1 MTSDADVAGTYEAL
15 LAHAL
20 SLPEAWLDHPWGET
34 CVKVKKKVFV
44 FLRHAEEPDQLH
56 LTAKLPASGHGLL
69 KKPWAE
75 PTGYGLG
82 KHGWVSLRLAVGE
95 LLTRE
100 DLEDLIEESYQA
112 VAPKRLARLLDPDD
126 D

>member
-1 MTSDADVAGTYEAL
+1 MTRADVAATYEAL
-15 LAHAL
+15 LTHAL

-34 CVKVKKKVFV
+34 CAKVKKKVFV
-44 FLRHAEEPDQLH
+44 FLRHAEEDDVLQ
-56 LTAKLPASGHGLL
+56 LTAKLPASGHALL

-82 KHGWVSLRLAVGE
+82 KHGWVSLRMGAGE
-95 LLTRE
+95 LLAFE
-100 DLEDLIEESYQA
+100 DLVDLVEESYQA
-112 VAPKRLARLLDPDD
+112 VAPKRLGRLLDPDD

>member
-1 MTSDADVAGTYEAL
+1 MSSRSPAAAYEAL

-20 SLPEAWLDHPWGET
+20 ALPEAWLDHPWGET

-44 FLRHAEEPDQLH
+44 FLRHAEDAGDVH

-69 KKPWAE
+69 KKSWAE

-82 KHGWVSLRLAVGE
+82 KHGWVSLRLGSGE
-95 LLTRE
+95 LLPHE
-100 DLEDLIEESYQA
+100 ELVDLIEESYQA
-112 VAPKRLARLLDPDD
+112 VAPKRLGRLLDPDD
-126 D
+126 DD